1 MSYKM
6 TMTQCL
12 SDWRAVGDARPNCAL
27 SGKRISIGDQVMDV
41 NRETMQ
47 RYGRFLSEQSHIKSL
62 IGTPLIATIMGYIID
77 SNSSLMLS
85 QFGEVTQTT
94 RSGRITKKPLRLSDA
109 KFIPGGSKAAVVDQ
123 YDRGYDRG
131 RHYDNEKNYYDFQRD
146 EDAVY
151 NEGDI
156 VNDEE
161 VETYSSSEK
170 EEEEWESE
178 DSDEENSDSE
188 WFSSGEEEEDDED
201 SEPEYD
207 VFEDGR

>member
-12 SDWRAVGDARPNCAL
+12 SDWRAVGDARPNCAI
-27 SGKRISIGDQVMDV
+27 SGKRISIGNQVMDV

-47 RYGRFLSEQSHIKSL
+47 LYGRFLSEQNHIKSL
-62 IGTPLIATIMGYIID
+62 VGTPLIANIMSYLIN
-77 SNSSLMLS
+77 SNSKLMLS

-109 KFIPGGSKAAVVDQ
+109 KFIPGGSKALVVDQ

-131 RHYDNEKNYYDFQRD
+131 SHYDTEQYANDFKRD
-146 EDAVY
+146 PDGVY

-156 VNDEE
+156 VDDDEE
-161 VETYSSSEK
+161 IERYSSSED
-170 EEEEWESE
+170 EEEWESGE
-178 DSDEENSDSE
+178 SSDENSESD
-188 WFSSGEEEEDDED
+188 WCSSGEDEEDDG